1 MPNDPLR
8 SQLRALAEKFPPGL
22 RESQI
27 ADVPRHAFHVGL
39 IRDRLGVDVDVCD
52 IGSGLGL
59 FPAACASV
67 GMRTTMMDD
76 FSPPYDDAE
85 SAARVPDAPDAVNF
99 HLVEAGLAVHRAL
112 GVRVEQRDPL
122 AQGFGFPPGSLD
134 VVTSFD
140 SMEHWHRSP
149 KRLFASV
156 REALRPGGLFILG
169 VLNCVNLRKRITV
182 PLGRGKWSR
191 MSDWYEPERFRGHV
205 REPDVDDL
213 HYIAR
218 DMRLSDVEIHGRN
231 WVLTTLPSQLRWA
244 GAIVDR
250 ALRLRPTLCADI
262 YLVGRKRD

>member
-1 MPNDPLR
+1 MPNERLEASLR
-8 SQLRALAEKFPPGL
+8 KLAGKFPPGL
-22 RESQI
+22 RDSQL

-39 IRDRLGVDVDVCD
+39 IRDRVGTDVDVCD

-67 GMRTTMMDD
+67 GMRVTMMDD
-76 FSPPYDDAE
+76 FSPPYEDEAT
-85 SAARVPDAPDAVNF
+85 AARVPDAPDAVNF
-99 HLVEAGLAVHRAL
+99 DQVEGGLAVHRSL

-122 AQGFGFPPGSLD
+122 AEGFGFPPESLD

-156 REALRPGGLFILG
+156 REALRPGGLFLLG
-169 VLNCVNLRKRITV
+169 VPNCVNLRKRITV
-182 PLGRGKWSR
+182 PLGHGKWSR

-218 DMRLSDVEIHGRN
+218 DMRLSEVEVIGRN
-231 WVLTTLPSQLRWA
+231 WLLTKRPPGLRWA
-244 GAIVDR
+244 GTIVDR
-250 ALRLRPTLCADI
+250 ILRLRPSLCADI